1 MSLRLFSRWLVV
13 LLLSLGNGSLVGCGG
28 GPAAADAPPII
39 PTAPPSIPM
48 PVPSL
53 RSSPVPT
60 SASTPVLAPTL
71 APTPTV
77 ATVLPVIPITIGEH
91 TLQAEVVSTF
101 ATRAQGLM
109 YREELADD
117 QGMLFVFADDQM
129 RNFWMRNTR
138 IPLSIAYLDADQRII
153 NILDMEPFDE
163 SLYPSAAPARYAL
176 EVNQGWFEARGIVA
190 DDLVKFT
197 LPDDLLIE

>member
-13 LLLSLGNGSLVGCGG
+13 LLLLLGSGSLVGCGG

-48 PVPSL
+48 PAPSP
-53 RSSPVPT
+53 RISPVP
-60 SASTPVLAPTL
+60 APTL

-109 YREELADD
+109 YREELAAD

>member
-1 MSLRLFSRWLVV
+1 MFLRLARRWLVV
-13 LLLSLGNGSLVGCGG
+13 LLLLMGSSSLVGCGG
-28 GPAAADAPPII
+28 APAAADAPPII
-39 PTAPPSIPM
+39 PTSPPSIPM

-53 RSSPVPT
+53 RSSSV
-60 SASTPVLAPTL
+60 
-71 APTPTV
+71 PTPTLV
-77 ATVLPVIPITIGEH
+77 PTPAVSNVLPVIPITIGDH

-109 YREELADD
+109 YREELAAD
-117 QGMLFVFADDQM
+117 QGMLFVFADDQL

-176 EVNQGWFEARGIVA
+176 EVNQGWFAERGIVA
-190 DDLVKFT
+190 GDLVELI
-197 LPDDLLIE
+197 LPDDLVIE

>member
-1 MSLRLFSRWLVV
+1 
-13 LLLSLGNGSLVGCGG
+13 
-28 GPAAADAPPII
+28 
-39 PTAPPSIPM
+39 M

-60 SASTPVLAPTL
+60 SVPTPTL
-71 APTPTV
+71 APTPAV
-77 ATVLPVIPITIGEH
+77 PNVLPVIPITIGDH

-109 YREELADD
+109 YREELAAD
-117 QGMLFVFADDQM
+117 QGMLFVFADDQL

-176 EVNQGWFEARGIVA
+176 EVNQGWFAERGIVA
-190 DDLVKFT
+190 GDLVELI
-197 LPDDLLIE
+197 LPDDLVIE

>member
-13 LLLSLGNGSLVGCGG
+13 LLLLLGSGSLVGCGG

-48 PVPSL
+48 PAPSP
-53 RSSPVPT
+53 RISPVP
-60 SASTPVLAPTL
+60 APTL

-109 YREELADD
+109 YREELAAD

-190 DDLVKFT
+190 GDLVKFT